1 METGIYYNIPAKEY
15 HSWNDIVSNSY
26 LGRLSKVPAA
36 AKIPQDETE
45 AMKFGR
51 AFHTWV
57 LEGEA
62 KLWDDFII
70 PESFPTKPNKRS
82 TQKTVDT
89 YNKWLQELNGKQPI
103 TYDDFETIMAMNAS
117 VKAHPSASKFL
128 EEGVSETTL
137 IWTDEETGLQCKA
150 RPDRI
155 PSGNKGVILDLKST
169 ISADDYSFQSDCVK
183 YGYAREAAIY
193 LEGFGKLTGALYQDL
208 IFALIAVE
216 KTEPYRVECYTIES
230 DFLQWGWGEFH
241 RLLQIEKECRDKNFW
256 PSYKNA
262 GVSSLF
268 KPAYLKVWEW
278 EAIDRQ
284 PLDYKRG
291 DEYVAA

>member
-1 METGIYYNIPAKEY
+1 MDSGIYHNISSYDY
-15 HSWNDIVSNSY
+15 HHTIDAVSNSY

-36 AKIPQDETE
+36 AKIPQDETA
-45 AMKFGR
+45 AMQFGR
-51 AFHTWV
+51 AFHCYV
-57 LEGEA
+57 LE
-62 KLWDDFII
+62 KDSFYQQFVVPDT
-70 PESFPTKPNKRS
+70 FPTKPNVRS
-82 TQKTVDT
+82 TQKTKDT
-89 YNKWLQELNGKQPI
+89 YGAWLQELKGLQPL
-103 TYDDFETIMAMNAS
+103 TQDDLDTIIAMRDA
-117 VKAHPSASKFL
+117 VLLHPSASKFL
-128 EEGVSETTL
+128 QEGVSETTL

-155 PSGNKGVILDLKST
+155 PDGNKGVILDLKST
-169 ISADDYSFQSDCVK
+169 ISADEYSFQTDCVK

-241 RLLQIEKECRDKNFW
+241 RLLQIEKQCRDNNYW

-262 GVSSLF
+262 GVSAIF